1 MRAHALLA
9 DRIRLPRWQRWAT
22 YASFGLLF
30 LTGIFSWALDLQR
43 GENPASATQVGLL
56 RLHGLA
62 AMLVLIC
69 FGSLLTNHVRIGW
82 AVQHNR
88 WLGGTMVAITVLLTI
103 TGYALYYAVGDA
115 MRLSASWIHFCVGVA
130 VLPLLPLHIWRGRNT
145 RIALLAAATRERERE
160 PARHDR

>member
-9 DRIRLPRWQRWAT
+9 DRVRLPRWQRWST
-22 YASFGLLF
+22 YMSFALLF
-30 LTGIFSWALDLQR
+30 LTGVFWWMLDLQR
-43 GENPASATQVGLL
+43 GENPASAPQVWGL

-62 AMLVLIC
+62 AMWVLIC

-82 AVQHNR
+82 AVQRNR
-88 WLGGTMVAITVLLTI
+88 WLGGTMVAVTVLLTI

-130 VLPLLPLHIWRGRNT
+130 VLPLLTLHIWRGRNT
-145 RIALLAAATRERERE
+145 RIMLLAAASKERER
-160 PARHDR
+160 ALNDR